1 MMLRASIILSGLVAF
16 SANASI
22 EDAFEQLNAQTAIC
36 QQNESSLKTVE
47 DSWLLSLDDDS
58 LKIALLMLKDSA
70 LRKCVSEQE
79 KEYLYEIYLVYQQ
92 TGNRQPLEAYLGLM
106 ENRVISLHQEI
117 VTEEFLDEIK
127 RLSSTDL
134 FSNTFD
140 VLDEFK
146 KIRSK

>member
-1 MMLRASIILSGLVAF
+1 MLRASVILSGLIAF

-70 LRKCVSEQE
+70 LRKCVAEQE

-146 KIRSK
+146 KIRSE

>member
-1 MMLRASIILSGLVAF
+1 M
-16 SANASI
+16 
-22 EDAFEQLNAQTAIC
+22 
-36 QQNESSLKTVE
+36 
-47 DSWLLSLDDDS
+47 
-58 LKIALLMLKDSA
+58 
-70 LRKCVSEQE
+70 
-79 KEYLYEIYLVYQQ
+79 YQQ

-146 KIRSK
+146 KIRSE

>member
-1 MMLRASIILSGLVAF
+1 MLRASVILSGLIAF

-70 LRKCVSEQE
+70 LRKCVAEQE
-79 KEYLYEIYLVYQQ
+79 RIFV
-92 TGNRQPLEAYLGLM
+92 
-106 ENRVISLHQEI
+106 
-117 VTEEFLDEIK
+117 
-127 RLSSTDL
+127 
-134 FSNTFD
+134 
-140 VLDEFK
+140 
-146 KIRSK
+146 

>member
-1 MMLRASIILSGLVAF
+1 MMLRASIILSGLMAF

-22 EDAFEQLNAQTAIC
+22 EDAFEQLNTQTAIC

-70 LRKCVSEQE
+70 LRKCVAEQE

-92 TGNRQPLEAYLGLM
+92 TGNRQPLDAYLGLM

-127 RLSSTDL
+127 RLSSTEL

-146 KIRSK
+146 KIRSE